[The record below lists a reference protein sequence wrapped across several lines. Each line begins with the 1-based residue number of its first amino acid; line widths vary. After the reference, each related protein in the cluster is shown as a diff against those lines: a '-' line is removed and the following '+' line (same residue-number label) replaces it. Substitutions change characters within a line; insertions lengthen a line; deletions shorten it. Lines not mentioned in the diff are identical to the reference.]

1 MKKLLDVKYTPYKT
15 TKTHMGSSS
24 RCGGG
29 GPGGTCGGGCACGNG
44 IRNTGKR

>member
-1 MKKLLDVKYTPYKT
+1 MKKAFEVKRTPYT
-15 TKTHMGSSS
+15 TPKAGSIAAG

-44 IRNTGKR
+44 GAKPTK

>member
-1 MKKLLDVKYTPYKT
+1 MKKLLDIKRIPYEN
-15 TKTHMGSSS
+15 TKANSMAAM

-44 IRNTGKR
+44 IKAKDK